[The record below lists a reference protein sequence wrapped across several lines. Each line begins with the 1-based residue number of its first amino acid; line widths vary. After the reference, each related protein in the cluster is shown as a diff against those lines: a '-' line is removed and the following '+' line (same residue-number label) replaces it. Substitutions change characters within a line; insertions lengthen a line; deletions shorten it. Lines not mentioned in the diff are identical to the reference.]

1 MFKLEVQSLS
11 GDEAKAILANIDPAT
26 VLAASIVALGF
37 NITQAAPKAPAI
49 IAAPPVAEDVA
60 ASLAPPA
67 PPTDIVPP
75 GQPVKKR
82 PPRRPK
88 TYTFKNTAPAAATD
102 TILAGPMAVM
112 AKLDAGSTTGAKTT
126 SDAPAT
132 ASPAAPVTE
141 DIKGIAQA
149 FIAAHGTPALL
160 QKLSKVG
167 ARRIGDI
174 AAEKLA
180 AFMEELQDE
189 TPKALGV

>member
-11 GDEAKAILANIDPAT
+11 GDEAKAVLANIDPAM

-37 NITQAAPKAPAI
+37 NITQAAPEAPAV

-67 PPTDIVPP
+67 PPTDIAPP

-88 TYTFKNTAPAAATD
+88 TKTESIAD
-102 TILAGPMAVM
+102 TQLKLPVESILTGPMAVM
-112 AKLDAGSTTGAKTT
+112 AKTDA
-126 SDAPAT
+126 AP
-132 ASPAAPVTE
+132 PEMPLVAPVTE
-141 DIKGIAQA
+141 DIKAIAQA

-180 AFMEELQDE
+180 AFMKELQDE

>member
-11 GDEAKAILANIDPAT
+11 GDEAKAILANIDPAM

-37 NITQAAPKAPAI
+37 NITQAAPEAPAI

-67 PPTDIVPP
+67 PPTDIAPP

-88 TYTFKNTAPAAATD
+88 TKTESIAD
-102 TILAGPMAVM
+102 TQLKLPVESILTGPMAVM
-112 AKLDAGSTTGAKTT
+112 AKTDA
-126 SDAPAT
+126 APPEM
-132 ASPAAPVTE
+132 SPAAPPVTE

-174 AAEKLA
+174 PAEKLA
-180 AFMEELQDE
+180 AFVKELQDE